1 MRRCVQKNLLHLPL
15 AAPVAAVVQINA
27 GFVLRNALVGGVVH
41 GIGGNHQ
48 QAIREG
54 GQHRQIDRCGGRIAA
69 DAVQRGVPLQ
79 LRAGERGAKGSRV
92 VRVARQR
99 VNAFG
104 NWAIAACNAPDL
116 VPLDRKSTRLNSSH
130 MPKSRMPSSA

>member
-27 GFVLRNALVGGVVH
+27 GFVLRNALVGRVVH

-54 GQHRQIDRCGGRIAA
+54 GQYRQIDRCGGRVAA

-104 NWAIAACNAPDL
+104 NRAIAACNAPDL
-116 VPLDRKSTRLNSSH
+116 VSLRCRYLRQT
-130 MPKSRMPSSA
+130 SADEPAAA

>member
-54 GQHRQIDRCGGRIAA
+54 GQYRQIDRCGGRVAA

-92 VRVARQR
+92 VRVARR
-99 VNAFG
+99 A
-104 NWAIAACNAPDL
+104 
-116 VPLDRKSTRLNSSH
+116 
-130 MPKSRMPSSA
+130 

>member
-99 VNAFG
+99 VNALG
-104 NWAIAACNAPDL
+104 NWAIAACNALD
-116 VPLDRKSTRLNSSH
+116 PLPLLCRYLRQ
-130 MPKSRMPSSA
+130 PSADEPAAA

>member
-27 GFVLRNALVGGVVH
+27 DFVLRNALVGGVVH
-41 GIGGNHQ
+41 GISGNHQ

-54 GQHRQIDRCGGRIAA
+54 GQYRQIDRCGGRVAA

-92 VRVARQR
+92 VRVARQH

-104 NWAIAACNAPDL
+104 NRAIAACNAPDL
-116 VPLDRKSTRLNSSH
+116 VPLRCRYL
-130 MPKSRMPSSA
+130 RQPSADEPAAA